1 MVLMSS
7 GRTPDCWTW
16 VRTLATRAAS
26 SAAARVAVGADVCT
40 LTLMCARSGVTW
52 TMAVPV
58 TTTLEVSLAGATPG
72 RRAAGRPARADD
84 GCGQKEGAA
93 RSANAR
99 PGARSGFRQA
109 DWAAN
114 MES

>member
-58 TTTLEVSLAGATPG
+58 TTTLEVSLAGATTGRRSPLTPG
-72 RRAAGRPARADD
+72 RAGHACGPQEEPAP
-84 GCGQKEGAA
+84 
-93 RSANAR
+93 NAIA
-99 PGARSGFRQA
+99 PA
-109 DWAAN
+109 
-114 MES
+114 